1 MKKFLILMTVLLVF
15 TLTVSAAGNSPQSAS
30 TKGAIQ
36 GKLTIW
42 SMLTQKERAVELEKL
57 AKAYEAQHP
66 GVTVEITV
74 MPWSGALDKIVAA
87 IMAGNAPD
95 IITVGTG
102 YPQTLAGTGGLLELS
117 DVIDSVGGKN
127 AFLGT
132 SLKVQ
137 GAYAGGL
144 YAVPLYVTPYIAYY
158 RQSWLQAAGITKLPT
173 TWEEYY
179 QMCKAVTDPKH
190 NRYGFAIPLGDL
202 HGWKTIWSLLQTNG
216 VDLLNVDAKGK
227 WYIDLSATDRAAMVE
242 TYNYL
247 YKLVKDCAPSGTV
260 SYTQTNVRELVASG
274 VVMSRIDTPEI
285 YYNVRAMDPE
295 HLSDVSYFTIP
306 PRKRTGSGMGWV
318 GLSVSSKGNTAT
330 AKDFIKFLFTGDSLV
345 DFYASYPYAMFP
357 AKADLFN
364 NAKYREKLPPELKKM
379 VPDMALNI
387 LATAS
392 SLGMSNGPFPGAGE
406 FESRSI
412 LGNALV
418 KMLVNGY
425 TAEQAVD
432 YVVNELKT
440 LLN

>member
-1 MKKFLILMTVLLVF
+1 MKKFLIVVAVLLAIA
-15 TLTVSAAGNSPQSAS
+15 LTVSAAGNDQQSSGA
-30 TKGAIQ
+30 KGVVQ
-36 GKLTIW
+36 GKLKIW
-42 SMLTQKERAVELEKL
+42 SMLTQKERAVELDKL
-57 AKAYEAQHP
+57 AKAYEVQHP
-66 GVTVEITV
+66 GVNVEITL

-95 IITVGTG
+95 IIVVGTG

-117 DVIDSVGGKN
+117 DVIDSIGGKN

-132 SLKVQ
+132 SLTVQ
-137 GAYAGGL
+137 GAYESGI

-158 RQSWLQAAGITKLPT
+158 RQSWLKSAGITKLPT

-202 HGWKTIWSLLQTNG
+202 HGWKTIWSFLQTNG

-227 WYIDLSATDRAAMVE
+227 WYIELNATERAAMVE

-247 YKLVKDCAPSGTV
+247 YKLVKDCAPSGTI

-285 YYNVRAMDPE
+285 YYNVRAMDPD
-295 HLSDVSYFTIP
+295 HLSDVSFFTIP
-306 PRKRTGSGMGWV
+306 ARKRTGSGMGWV
-318 GLSVSSKGNTAT
+318 GLSVSAKGNVAT
-330 AKDFIKFLFTGDSLV
+330 AKDFIKYLFTGDTLV

-364 NAKYREKLPPELKKM
+364 NAEYREKLPPELKKM
-379 VPDMALNI
+379 VPDMALSI

-406 FESRSI
+406 FESKSI

-425 TAEQAVD
+425 TADQAVD
-432 YVVNELKT
+432 YVVNELKA